1 MGSAWALPL
10 AQTGGWA
17 DIPAID
23 FVLCSKYTKQ
33 CKIIVQNIGNSSLPA
48 ILVEKIFSTL
58 K

>member
-1 MGSAWALPL
+1 MGLTIGLNW
-10 AQTGGWA
+10 GWA
-17 DIPAID
+17 DILAID

-33 CKIIVQNIGNSSLPA
+33 CKIIVHNISSSSLPA